1 MTSVLAIN
9 LVRYMPFSTLYYCLS
24 GNSCCRAFEV
34 NNVDHLRA
42 MRYFAK
48 VVETGSFTRTAAEF
62 DVPPSSVSRRVA
74 DLEKELGAT
83 LLKRSTRSV
92 QATEIGQ
99 IYFRQAQK
107 ILQQFEES
115 EETVRSYQRTPMG
128 QLHINAVVGFG
139 ERALLPHLEEFRSL
153 YPEILLDVS
162 ITDTPFSPLR
172 DDVDIVIGGGH
183 LPNERVQAVTL
194 MTGDWV
200 LMASPGYLQERGYPE
215 TVFDLKDHDGI
226 LYRSDYGPMAW
237 LCEIDNE
244 WHDVSPRAI
253 AMTNSMQWHEEL
265 VLSGQGLL
273 LAWRMYMADHIA
285 TGKIREVQL
294 DRPIHLKLERPFG
307 VNSSD
312 PTSIFL
318 LYQKHR
324 YQIPKI
330 KVAVDYLVAK
340 IRNSAR

>member
-1 MTSVLAIN
+1 MGL
-9 LVRYMPFSTLYYCLS
+9 PC
-24 GNSCCRAFEV
+24 EV
-34 NNVDHLRA
+34 KHMDHLRA

-62 DVPPSSVSRRVA
+62 DVPPSSISRRIA
-74 DLEKELGAT
+74 DLERELGAT

-99 IYFRQAQK
+99 IYFRQAQQ

-128 QLHINAVVGFG
+128 RLHINALVGAG
-139 ERALLPHLEEFRSL
+139 ELLLLPHLQEFRSL
-153 YPEILLDVS
+153 YPEILLEVS
-162 ITDTPFSPLR
+162 VTDTPYSPLR
-172 DDVDIVIGGGH
+172 NDVDIVIGGGH

-194 MTGDWV
+194 MTRDWI
-200 LMASPGYLQERGYPE
+200 LMASPRYLEERGCPE
-215 TVFDLKDHDGI
+215 TVFDLKSHDGI

-237 LCEIDNE
+237 LCEVDNE
-244 WHDVSPRAI
+244 WRDVSPRPIAI
-253 AMTNSMQWHEEL
+253 TNSMRWHEEL
-265 VLSGQGLL
+265 ALSGQGLL
-273 LAWRMYMADHIA
+273 LAWRIYMADHIA
-285 TGKIREVQL
+285 TGKIREVTL
-294 DRPIHLKLERPFG
+294 DRPIHLKLEPPFG
-307 VNSSD
+307 VNSGD
-312 PTSIFL
+312 PSSVFL

-340 IRNSAR
+340 IRSNPQ